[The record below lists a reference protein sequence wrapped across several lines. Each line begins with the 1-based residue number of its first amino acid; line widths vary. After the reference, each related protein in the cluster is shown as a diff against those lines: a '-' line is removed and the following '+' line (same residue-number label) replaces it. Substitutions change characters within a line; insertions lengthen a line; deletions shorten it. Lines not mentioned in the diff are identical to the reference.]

1 MRRIL
6 IFEIFK
12 WMQISRQSSVTTKK
26 YISSFFSSKLPRST
40 QDGMRWLIKWRSC
53 PNEAMSGRKSL
64 RCGSK
69 EGGMGHSQLPLH
81 TGRPPPSPSHQPPAQ
96 KPSFVKLQKSTT
108 QYIVLTFTDNMVQIY
123 ERDLGGCKKDEDFRA
138 RFYVEY
144 GAETNAIIQ
153 SIALTPSLHRALYPP
168 GEQIKA

>member
-1 MRRIL
+1 MPMYRFFGTFPHLFSHYIL
-6 IFEIFK
+6 MQCLNPTLEGVRYAKNFNIWNFQVDANFSTILSHWKEI
-12 WMQISRQSSVTTKK
+12 
-26 YISSFFSSKLPRST
+26 YIQFFSSKLPSSS

-108 QYIVLTFTDNMVQIY
+108 QYIVHLLTIWFKYVREIWADAKKMKT
-123 ERDLGGCKKDEDFRA
+123 LGQDFM
-138 RFYVEY
+138 
-144 GAETNAIIQ
+144 
-153 SIALTPSLHRALYPP
+153 
-168 GEQIKA
+168 

>member
-1 MRRIL
+1 MKFSSGCKFLNNAHSLGKNIKVFL
-6 IFEIFK
+6 S
-12 WMQISRQSSVTTKK
+12 MLISR
-26 YISSFFSSKLPRST
+26 SKIV
-40 QDGMRWLIKWRSC
+40 WIKWRSC

-108 QYIVLTFTDNMVQIY
+108 QYIVHLLTIWFKYMNEIWADAKKMKT
-123 ERDLGGCKKDEDFRA
+123 LGQDFM
-138 RFYVEY
+138 
-144 GAETNAIIQ
+144 
-153 SIALTPSLHRALYPP
+153 
-168 GEQIKA
+168 